1 MKKIVFLTVIF
12 SLMISNSFARGKS
25 ESKKSESAEIEK
37 SQFGSGFSSISIE
50 QKYPSALW
58 IAATGSGNSEE
69 SAKSQAK
76 MALCQT
82 LGESVIGNQKVLT
95 SADSYG
101 KDFATVDTE
110 IQESVLFEKIHGI
123 ELKDVIKNSDGSFSA
138 LAVLNRLSASRY
150 YQSEISRLDSEISSA
165 LEESKKTEGTFAGL
179 KAAGRA
185 KSKAVENEYNL
196 RILSALNSSLG
207 KTVSLSYGSLLA
219 VEQKYSEAAS
229 KIQIGLVVEGD
240 ENGRLVSAFSSVFT
254 KLGMKVLPKISSGY
268 NLKASLSF
276 EDAGKIDGQHEFVR
290 YNLIANLVDS
300 SNNEAVILPYSL
312 SGREGHV
319 SASQAK
325 FRVFTKI
332 EGKVQSEFAEKLE
345 DSF

>member
-1 MKKIVFLTVIF
+1 MKKIFFLTLIF
-12 SLMISNSFARGKS
+12 SLLISNSFARGKS
-25 ESKKSESAEIEK
+25 DSKKSESGSVEK
-37 SQFGSGFSSISIE
+37 NQNGSGFSSLSIE

-82 LGESVIGNQKVLT
+82 LGESVTGNQKVLT

-110 IQESVLFEKIHGI
+110 IQESILFEKIHGI
-123 ELKDVIKNSDGSFSA
+123 ELKDVSKNDDGSYSA
-138 LAVLNRLSASRY
+138 LAVLNRQSASRY

-165 LEESKKTEGTFAGL
+165 LEDSKKTEGTFAGL

-185 KSKAVENEYNL
+185 KSKAIENEYNL

-207 KTVSLSYGSLLA
+207 KMVNLSYGSLLA

-229 KIQIGLVVEGD
+229 KIQIGLIVDGD
-240 ENGRLVSAFSSVFT
+240 ENDRIASAFSSTFT
-254 KLGMKVLPKISSGY
+254 RFGMKVLPQKSPVY
-268 NLKASLSF
+268 NLKASLSL
-276 EDAGKIDGQHEFVR
+276 EDAGKLDGQHEFVR
-290 YNLIANLVDS
+290 YNLIASLVDS
-300 SNNEAVILPYSL
+300 SNNGAVILPYSL

-325 FRVFTKI
+325 LRVFTKI
-332 EGKVQSEFAEKLE
+332 EKKVQGEFAEKLE